1 MENDYGQA
9 YKRLYCEHWWWRS
22 REEFLIRVIQGLCL
36 PANPNILDLGCGDG
50 LFFGRLAEFG
60 GTIEGLESDPSLVS
74 RETAERYRIHVGPL
88 DASFAPNKRFAL
100 ILMLDVLEHL
110 PNPKES
116 LKQAVEL
123 LEPGGRL
130 VMTVPAFRC
139 LWTNHDDLNHHFT
152 RFTKPSLANIAKFA
166 KLRIDRCQY
175 FFHWL
180 VPLKLAVRLKEQLIQ
195 SQPKPPMIP
204 APIVNRSMLALSLL
218 EQRLFGNLMLPV
230 GTSLLAVGKRG
241 ET

>member
-1 MENDYGQA
+1 M
-9 YKRLYCEHWWWRS
+9 
-22 REEFLIRVIQGLCL
+22 IRVIQSLCL

-50 LFFGRLAEFG
+50 LFFDRLTEFG

-74 RETAERYRIHVGPL
+74 RETADRYKIHVGPL
-88 DASFAPNKRFAL
+88 DRTFAPNKRYTL

-110 PNPKES
+110 PNPEES

-130 VMTVPAFRC
+130 VLTVPAFRC
-139 LWTNHDDLNHHFT
+139 LWTNHDDMNHHYT
-152 RFTKPSLANIAKFA
+152 RFTKRSLDSVAKSAN
-166 KLRIDRCQY
+166 LRIDRCQY

-180 VPLKLAVRLKEQLIQ
+180 VPLKLIVRLKERWIQ
-195 SQPKPPMIP
+195 SQPKPPNIP
-204 APIVNRSMLALSLL
+204 SRIVNRSMLALSLL
-218 EQRLFGNLMLPV
+218 EQRLFGNLSFPI
-230 GTSLLAVGKRG
+230 GTSLLAVGQRA